1 MGNDRQWR
9 NRIVGHGTEAPDQ
22 LLANPANWRIH
33 PIAQRN
39 ALAAVLDSVGWVQ
52 GVIVN
57 RTSGHVVDGH
67 LRVALALSRDEPTL
81 PVAYVELSA
90 DDEAIV
96 LASLD
101 PLAAMAGTDKEK
113 LGELLAAAKISDDDL
128 RAAIAEVAGLPTPAS
143 DDDDDLSNA
152 DEVIVLVPQPSRTT
166 IKTGDLLTVRSDLS
180 SEFYAPLLGECKAF
194 AAKQVPNARPKT
206 KTNRA

>member
-1 MGNDRQWR
+1 
-9 NRIVGHGTEAPDQ
+9 
-22 LLANPANWRIH
+22 
-33 PIAQRN
+33 
-39 ALAAVLDSVGWVQ
+39 SVGWVQ

-113 LGELLAAAKISDDDL
+113 LGDLLAAAKISDDDL

-143 DDDDDLSNA
+143 DDDDDLSIA

-166 IKTGDLLTVRSDLS
+166 VKVGDLVTVKADLQLNLDN
-180 SEFYAPLLGECKAF
+180 LLLDECKAF
-194 AAKQVPNARPKT
+194 TGKQVPNARTKT